1 MLLPI
6 AIHKD
11 PNSVFGVIVP
21 DIPGC
26 HSWGDTMEMAVKNTK
41 LAITSHVQTLIELGE
56 TVDIQPS
63 RLEDLV
69 AHTEY
74 QGAYWLIVEVD
85 EMTLDTKP
93 ERVNISLPRFLLHKI
108 DAYTQGSHE
117 TRSGFLAKAAMK
129 VLVSEQA

>member
-6 AIHKD
+6 AIHKE

-26 HSWGDTMEMAVKNTK
+26 HSWGDTMDLAVKNTK
-41 LAITSHVQTLIELGE
+41 DAISGHVQTLIELGDE
-56 TVDIQPS
+56 IDIKPS
-63 RLEDLV
+63 LLENLV
-69 AHTEY
+69 AREEY
-74 QGAYWLIVEVD
+74 EGAYWLLVDID

-93 ERVNISLPRFLLHKI
+93 ERVNISIPRFLLHKI
-108 DAYTQGSHE
+108 DEYTRNSHD